1 MFDKKVIECFLN
13 NQLKLF
19 PEKVAESEAEAREFL
34 EDNFAVVVKNKKEL
48 IEYFEEEGVDY
59 SKDDI
64 DSADEV
70 FAIGD
75 GRFLIVEA

>member
-19 PEKVAESEAEAREFL
+19 PEKVAENEAEAREFL

-59 SKDDI
+59 SKDEI
-64 DSADEV
+64 ENADEV